1 MLPPLDR
8 VEREDRADRRVGD
21 RSYMSVPR
29 VGPGPGDHGGQPDGL
44 LGVPQGGDHHA
55 PEPLEAVQDGLRVV
69 RPQVER
75 RAGNGQS
82 RDHQRLPGGVQP
94 LDKRHDA
101 VVPAGDRGEHAHVE
115 DVRRWG
121 GSAVLAHRYLCDAG
135 SCAAWAS
142 TWASMR
148 ATWSGS
154 ARSAASRHSLR
165 AFWSRCRSASS
176 ASLTT
181 ADTDGAL
188 PASTRRSAYAAR
200 CGSMVTVTRI
210 FRSLIPGSCDWDG
223 RRPEDT
229 PRPGRASARLG
240 RPPVSRAISI
250 VPSWRPACGIAQKP
264 TRGGIRCRQSDGSG
278 RYPAWAMRSN
288 QTHASKKDDLG
299 PGALRAE
306 GDQGPGRRAGEEV
319 TAWLR

>member
-94 LDKRHDA
+94 LDERHDA
-101 VVPAGDRGEHAHVE
+101 VVSAGDRGEHAHVE
-115 DVRRWG
+115 DVRRRG

-148 ATWSGS
+148 ATLSGS

-181 ADTDGAL
+181 AETDGAL

-210 FRSLIPGSCDWDG
+210 FRSLIPGSYGWSVRSAG
-223 RRPEDT
+223 RHSAPLAL
-229 PRPGRASARLG
+229 ASARLR
-240 RPPVSRAISI
+240 RPPLSRVISI
-250 VPSWRPACGIAQKP
+250 VASTRLACGIGQKP
-264 TRGGIRCRQSDGSG
+264 DPDGIGCQQSDGAG
-278 RYPAWAMRSN
+278 RYPAWAMKSN

-299 PGALRAE
+299 PGRCAPRETKVRA
-306 GDQGPGRRAGEEV
+306 DVPVRR
-319 TAWLR
+319 

>member
-181 ADTDGAL
+181 ADTDAAL

-200 CGSMVTVTRI
+200 CGSSVTVTRI
-210 FRSLIPGSCDWDG
+210 FRSLTPGSYERNFRPAG
-223 RRPEDT
+223 RRSAPYR
-229 PRPGRASARLG
+229 PR
-240 RPPVSRAISI
+240 VSRVTSI
-250 VPSWRPACGIAQKP
+250 VPSTRLACGMGQKTGLRP
-264 TRGGIRCRQSDGSG
+264 IRCRQSDGGG
-278 RYPAWAMRSN
+278 RYPAWAMKSN
-288 QTHASKKDDLG
+288 
-299 PGALRAE
+299 
-306 GDQGPGRRAGEEV
+306 
-319 TAWLR
+319 